1 MSKSSVDAFGETLD
15 VPPPFRAGAPPDEP
29 PSFHAGTPPDEPAPV
44 SAGTRRPVLA
54 GRYQILGLIGAGGMG
69 NVYKARDLELGETLA
84 LKMLRPEIVASPGAL
99 ERFRREVKLARRVT
113 HPNVARVFDIGDDE
127 GTKFLTMELVAG
139 ESLGA
144 LLSRERRLPILRAI
158 TIVCSVCAGLSA
170 AHAAGVIHR
179 DLKPDN
185 VLLGK
190 EGRVVITDFG
200 LARAASSDDQSVTS
214 TTGNRSF
221 VQVSGTPAYMAPEQ
235 LDRTSAVDAR
245 ADVYALGAVLYEM
258 LTGECPWQGENA
270 FALAAA
276 RLLFPPPDPRE
287 RRPSLPVAL
296 GDAVLRAMARRPE
309 ERFASAADFAA
320 ALSAVG
326 GRASEIPPRPVEGAP
341 LRRKDI
347 AVLPFT
353 NVGTPDQ
360 DYLAIGLT
368 EDLIDRLSL
377 AEGLNVRSR
386 GVVMKYSKL
395 DREPRQVGRE
405 LGVQVIVEGT
415 VRKEEGMPVIGVRVV
430 SVADGVQ
437 LWAKRYKRP
446 EAQLLAINE
455 SAANAI
461 ADVLVTPLAATA
473 RGTPS
478 GSEVIDLYLR
488 ARATYH
494 GFGADL
500 TGESSELYRRA
511 LALAPDEPRILAGY
525 AMARTRLWTRDDDPE
540 DSAEEAARRA
550 VLLAPELPETQVALA
565 TVRYQMG
572 DEAGATTALRAAL
585 RVHRGSAEA
594 HDLLGRI
601 LGETLRF
608 DDARRHLEMAAALDP
623 TMRLPRLALARVHL
637 LRRFEDDADLEL
649 DAIEDE
655 KGAPIEPLMARLV
668 VWRDDVERARKLL
681 LRLDTSSAAARLS
694 RALLEMLLRGTSPYG
709 AFAIAADASKLRV
722 RLRGFLLQVEAE
734 CACFLGDHERAAAAI
749 HRLGD
754 NAFFDVAWL
763 DACPLLA
770 CVQRDERVLAVRARA
785 AARAQRVVREYLA
798 PRA

>member
-1 MSKSSVDAFGETLD
+1 MNRSSVDAFGDTLGEPRED
-15 VPPPFRAGAPPDEP
+15 PPPASAVPRRA
-29 PSFHAGTPPDEPAPV
+29 
-44 SAGTRRPVLA
+44 VLA

-69 NVYKARDLELGETLA
+69 NVYQARDLELGETLA

-144 LLSRERRLPILRAI
+144 LLGREGRLPIPRALS
-158 TIVCSVCAGLSA
+158 IVCSVCAGLTA
-170 AHAAGVIHR
+170 AHGANVVHR

-185 VLLGK
+185 VLLGHD
-190 EGRVVITDFG
+190 GRVVITDFG
-200 LARAASSDDQSVTS
+200 LARAASSDEPSLGGAPGQ
-214 TTGNRSF
+214 RSI

-235 LDRTSAVDAR
+235 LDRTAVIDGR

-258 LTGECPWQGENA
+258 LTGECPWKGENA

-276 RLLFPPPDPRE
+276 RLLGPPPDPRA
-287 RRPSLPVAL
+287 RRPSLPTPLA
-296 GDAVLRAMARRPE
+296 DAVARAMARHPE
-309 ERFASAADFAA
+309 DRFQSASDFAA
-320 ALSAVG
+320 ALAVVQ
-326 GRASEIPPRPVEGAP
+326 GRPSEIPPRPHDASAA
-341 LRRKDI
+341 RRKEL
-347 AVLPFT
+347 AVLPFI
-353 NVGTPDQ
+353 NVGAPDQ
-360 DYLAIGLT
+360 DYLAVGLT

-386 GVVMKYSKL
+386 GVVMKYSRM
-395 DREPRQVGRE
+395 DREPRQIGRE
-405 LGVQVIVEGT
+405 LGVDVVVEGT

-437 LWAKRYKRP
+437 IWAKRYKRA

-455 SAANAI
+455 SAAKAI
-461 ADVLVTPLAATA
+461 ADALVTPLAGSS

-500 TGESSELYRRA
+500 SGESTELYRRA
-511 LALAPDEPRILAGY
+511 LELAPDEPRILAGY
-525 AMARTRLWTRDDDPE
+525 AMARTRLWMTDDDPE
-540 DSAEEAARRA
+540 DSAERAAQHA
-550 VLLAPELPETQVALA
+550 VRLAPELPETQVALA
-565 TVRYQMG
+565 TVRYQTG
-572 DEAGATTALRAAL
+572 DEAGAVEALRAAL
-585 RVHRGSAEA
+585 RVARGSAEA

-608 DDARRHLEMAAALDP
+608 DDARRHLEMAVALDP

-637 LRRFEDDADLEL
+637 LRRVDDDADLEL
-649 DAIEDE
+649 DAIDDD
-655 KGAPIEPLMARLV
+655 KRAPIEPLMARLI

-681 LRLDTSSAAARLS
+681 LRVGGSTAGARLS
-694 RALLEMLLRGTSPYG
+694 RALLEMLLRGSAPYAAVSIAEDTSR
-709 AFAIAADASKLRV
+709 LRV
-722 RLRGFLLQVEAE
+722 RLRAFLLQVEAE
-734 CACFLGDHERAAAAI
+734 CACFLGDRERAVAAI
-749 HRLGD
+749 QRVGD
-754 NAFFDVAWL
+754 NAFFDIAWL

-770 CVQRDERVLAVRARA
+770 SVQRDERVLAIRERA
-785 AARAQRVVREYLA
+785 ASRAQKVVREYLL